1 MVSSLPTSRI
11 GFSNPATPVKEKC
24 YFEGFKMNENSKIF
38 DKISVKF
45 WMSIEK
51 VDSCGAVLFM
61 LTEFASLFV
70 SLSCENCAVHDF
82 DMEGQRRHSISG
94 QIMQWWNYLLAIH
107 LNNSLI
113 TPAQP
118 FPALQSQIVRIS
130 FLKCRS
136 KAAPKHFADSDLNRN
151 QFCSRTRAVDCRWR

>member
-1 MVSSLPTSRI
+1 MYIEISTNGWGLSVDINCEAVSHIGILTISRWVGLDEPDNPENDAEEDGADGQDKATSH
-11 GFSNPATPVKEKC
+11 PHLA
-24 YFEGFKMNENSKIF
+24 
-38 DKISVKF
+38 
-45 WMSIEK
+45 
-51 VDSCGAVLFM
+51 
-61 LTEFASLFV
+61 
-70 SLSCENCAVHDF
+70 CAHH
-82 DMEGQRRHSISG
+82 RHLLLQSRQSISG

-118 FPALQSQIVRIS
+118 FLALQSQIVRIS